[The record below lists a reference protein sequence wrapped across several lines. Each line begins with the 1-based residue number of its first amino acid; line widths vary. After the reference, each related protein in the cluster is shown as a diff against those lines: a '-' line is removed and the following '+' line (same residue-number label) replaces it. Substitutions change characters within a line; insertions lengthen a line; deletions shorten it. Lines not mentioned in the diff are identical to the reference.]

1 MTRCII
7 LNTSS
12 ILETTED
19 ANIQINEPEN
29 ISKNTGTLNC
39 FLKDVPSLVPVR
51 VMHLNPLLIGKNILL
66 VLS

>member
-29 ISKNTGTLNC
+29 ISKNTGTHNC
-39 FLKDVPSLVPVR
+39 FLKDVPSLVPV
-51 VMHLNPLLIGKNILL
+51 
-66 VLS
+66 